1 MQTPLRCVVRT
12 RFARRRSRTQQL
24 RRARY
29 PERLSVSRETRS
41 RSTPAAPAKLPTP
54 IGTAFMAQRLADH
67 RFVLTISRQ
76 FLQRSHNRRICAQAQ
91 NRETVNLKART
102 SVAAETSSAKL

>member
-1 MQTPLRCVVRT
+1 MSL
-12 RFARRRSRTQQL
+12 RSRAKTRRARLHQQIQPL

-29 PERLSVSRETRS
+29 PERLSVSCETRS

-54 IGTAFMAQRLADH
+54 IGTAFIAQRLADH